1 MSSPSTP
8 TSQTLIV
15 EDKDSLRA
23 MLRHALEGQGYSV
36 VEAADEPGAVTAL
49 RAHRPAVVLTDLR
62 LPQGDG
68 FGVLRAAKELD
79 PDVSVIVMTAYGRV
93 EDAVT
98 AMKEGATDFLAK
110 PVDPD
115 HLLLLV
121 ARATERHQI
130 LTENMLLKEELA
142 IRRGLPEI
150 IAQDGPLKQVIATL
164 RRAADSDA
172 TVLLG
177 GESGTGKELFARALH
192 AFSGR
197 SAGPFVAINCA
208 AIPETL
214 LESELFG
221 HEKGA
226 FTGAVARKPGKFEV
240 AHRGTLFLDEIG
252 DLPLPLQA
260 KILRAIEERR
270 FDRVGGTTPL
280 QVDVRLV
287 AATNKDLRAAVAA
300 KQFREDLYF
309 RLSVFPITIPPLRE
323 RRADI
328 PILARYFVD
337 KFCKDLKKPALDL
350 SAQAWEALQQYT
362 WPGNVRELQNCI
374 ERAVILCE
382 TTQVQPRHLNL
393 FSDATGGGHDSPN
406 PWDLLNLSGTLEEA
420 SVRIHGEFERH
431 KLALSL
437 REVNGDKELAA
448 SNLRISHRDLLAKL
462 KQYGLGVTRG
472 GARV

>member
-1 MSSPSTP
+1 MTQRTSPP
-8 TSQTLIV
+8 PQALIV

-36 VEAADEPGAVTAL
+36 VEATDEDGAHAAL

-62 LPQGDG
+62 LPQGEG
-68 FGVLRAAKELD
+68 FGVLRSAKELD
-79 PDVSVIVMTAYGRV
+79 PEISVIVMTAYGSI
-93 EDAVT
+93 EDAVA

-121 ARATERHQI
+121 ARAFERRQI
-130 LTENMLLKEELA
+130 LTENIVLKEELA
-142 IRRGLPEI
+142 AKRGLPEI
-150 IAQDGPLKQVIATL
+150 IGQDASLKQVVSTL
-164 RRAADSDA
+164 RRAAESDA

-192 AFSGR
+192 VFSSR
-197 SAGPFVAINCA
+197 SEGPFVAINCA

-252 DLPLPLQA
+252 DLPFPLQA
-260 KILRAIEERR
+260 KILRAIEERC

-280 QVDVRLV
+280 QVDVRIV

-300 KQFREDLYF
+300 RQFREDLYF
-309 RLSVFPITIPPLRE
+309 RLSVFPITVPPLRE
-323 RRADI
+323 RRADV
-328 PILARYFVD
+328 PILARYFID
-337 KFCKDLKKPALDL
+337 QFCKDLNKPALGL
-350 SAQAWEALQQYT
+350 SLNSEEALLEYQ

-382 TTQVQPRHLNL
+382 TREIQPRHLNL
-393 FSDATGGGHDSPN
+393 FSDTHGSGRETQD

-420 SVRIHGEFERH
+420 SVRIHADFERH
-431 KLALSL
+431 KFALVL
-437 REVNGDKELAA
+437 REAKGDRELAA
-448 SNLRISHRDLLAKL
+448 AHLKISPRDLVAKL
-462 KQYGLGVTRG
+462 KLYHLDG
-472 GARV
+472 